1 MEIETTLAELPKH
14 LEKIRYPPESKVHLI
29 VEEVVSKED
38 TVLQLGTSPV
48 VCNTSD
54 ASTHHDRYL
63 TTPSE

>member
-38 TVLQLGTSPV
+38 TILQL
-48 VCNTSD
+48 
-54 ASTHHDRYL
+54 
-63 TTPSE
+63 